1 MNEKRNFFISH
12 FTLPFYIRNTCN
24 WLTHKILKSL
34 KTTIIAVAVEK
45 IEIRVGEKKNS
56 SHTAKATATRT
67 TKAKVKN

>member
-34 KTTIIAVAVEK
+34 RTTIIAVAVGK
-45 IEIRVGEKKNS
+45 KEIRVGETQQEQQQQKLK
-56 SHTAKATATRT
+56 
-67 TKAKVKN
+67 

>member
-45 IEIRVGEKKNS
+45 IEIRVGEKKILP
-56 SHTAKATATRT
+56 TQQKQQQQEQQ
-67 TKAKVKN
+67 KLK

>member
-34 KTTIIAVAVEK
+34 KTTIIAVAVKK
-45 IEIRVGEKKNS
+45 IEIRIGENKIFHS
-56 SHTAKATATRT
+56 ARATATKT